1 MKHSWKELADRVKRV
16 IDEDQRNKE
25 RLEAEAQARLADA
38 QQARSD
44 LFNELASFAYEV
56 GHFDVE
62 QSDEGI
68 CISFDDQRLE
78 VRADGPGDTTRV
90 SWHHSTAFRPE
101 IVRETF
107 GGSWLFG
114 LHNGTEMKWM
124 PLFNRGLQA
133 LCHHALGLPI
143 PADASP
149 HKAVLFTRDTQEN
162 EKIVYLDDPKNS

>member
-16 IDEDQRNKE
+16 IDEDQRTQE
-25 RLEAEAQARLADA
+25 RLQAEAQARLAA
-38 QQARSD
+38 AHAARAD

-62 QSDEGI
+62 QSDEGVT
-68 CISFDDQRLE
+68 ISFDEHRLD
-78 VRADGPGDTTRV
+78 VRAVGQGDACRV
-90 SWHHSTAFRPE
+90 SWPHSGSLQPE
-101 IVRETF
+101 LVRETF

-114 LHNGTEMKWM
+114 MRSGEEMRWM

-143 PADASP
+143 PADQSA

-162 EKIVYLDDPKNS
+162 EKIVFLDDPKNH